1 MELSPAAALIYS
13 MENELIKNAILD
25 FLTDHPLTLSSEVAS
40 ALEISPIR
48 ASLLLQELEAEGLLA
63 SEPASDE
70 EVEE

>member
-25 FLTDHPLTLSSEVAS
+25 FLTGHPLMSPSEVAD

-48 ASLLLQELEAEGLLA
+48 VSLLLQELEEEGLLV
-63 SEPASDE
+63 SEPAPDE

>member
-1 MELSPAAALIYS
+1 MELSPAAAIIYS

-25 FLTDHPLTLSSEVAS
+25 FINDHPLMSPSEVAG

-48 ASLLLQELEAEGLLA
+48 ASLLLQELEEEGFLA
-63 SEPASDE
+63 SVPASDK

>member
-25 FLTDHPLTLSSEVAS
+25 FVIDHPLISPSEVAS

-48 ASLLLQELEAEGLLA
+48 ASLLLQELEEEGWLA
-63 SEPASDE
+63 SEAASEE
-70 EVEE
+70 EVKE

>member
-1 MELSPAAALIYS
+1 MELSPAAAIIYS

-25 FLTDHPLTLSSEVAS
+25 FINDHPLMLPSEVAD

-48 ASLLLQELEAEGLLA
+48 ASLLLQELEEEGFLA
-63 SEPASDE
+63 SVPASDK

>member
-1 MELSPAAALIYS
+1 MELSPAAAIIYS

-25 FLTDHPLTLSSEVAS
+25 FLTDHPLMSLSEVAD

-48 ASLLLQELEAEGLLA
+48 ASLLLQELEEEGLLA
-63 SEPASDE
+63 SESASDE

>member
-1 MELSPAAALIYS
+1 MELSPVAAIIYS

-25 FLTDHPLTLSSEVAS
+25 FLTDHPLMLPSEVAD

-48 ASLLLQELEAEGLLA
+48 VSSLLQQLEKEGLLV

>member
-1 MELSPAAALIYS
+1 MELSPAAAIIYS

-25 FLTDHPLTLSSEVAS
+25 FINDHPLMSPSEVAD

-48 ASLLLQELEAEGLLA
+48 ASLLLQELEEEGFLA
-63 SEPASDE
+63 SVPASDK

>member
-1 MELSPAAALIYS
+1 MELSPVAAIIYS

-25 FLTDHPLTLSSEVAS
+25 FLTDHPLMLPSEVAD

-48 ASLLLQELEAEGLLA
+48 ASSLLQQLEKEGLLV

>member
-25 FLTDHPLTLSSEVAS
+25 FVIDHPLISTSEVAS

-48 ASLLLQELEAEGLLA
+48 ASLLLQELEEEGLLA
-63 SEPASDE
+63 SVAASEE

>member
-1 MELSPAAALIYS
+1 MELNPAAAIIYS

-25 FLTDHPLTLSSEVAS
+25 FLTDHPLMSPSEVAN

-48 ASLLLQELEAEGLLA
+48 TILLLQELEEEGLLA
-63 SEPASDE
+63 SEPVSDE

>member
-1 MELSPAAALIYS
+1 MELSPAAALIYA

-25 FLTDHPLTLSSEVAS
+25 FLTDHPLMSPSEVAS
-40 ALEISPIR
+40 ALEISPTR